1 VTSHHVE
8 DLLPLPGSEIAVLT
22 PDAVPHLRVSWHTR
36 FTSNELTKIAQAEPR
51 LSVWNQR
58 TGEFLVGGP
67 WRNRRDVASVVEIAA
82 TSGAIDL
89 IDAFC
94 TVAQQQGIV
103 LAVASEQVER
113 RRTAFYVGARFEPIE
128 DIIIYEMSRVRA
140 RTPRSG
146 NLRFVPLQIENRAML
161 DELIRLDNAAFPWL
175 WWNSEDEFREYSSAP
190 GVEIQV
196 GYDESRQAV
205 AYVGTT
211 RFRNWGHLDRIA
223 VDPEIQG
230 RGLGRVA
237 LDFAVSSLAA
247 AGASRVGLST
257 QSRNVRSRALYES
270 YGFHRS
276 SSHDYR
282 VFGRLLDLGLTLKDI
297 VG

>member
-1 VTSHHVE
+1 MTSHQLEGVP
-8 DLLPLPGSEIAVLT
+8 LLPGSEIAVLT
-22 PDAVPHLRVSWHTR
+22 PDAVPQLRVSWHSR
-36 FTSNELTKIAQAEPR
+36 FTTAELTELARAQPS

-58 TGEFLVGGP
+58 TGEFLVGGR
-67 WRNRRDVASVVEIAA
+67 WRNRRDVASVAEIAA

-94 TVAQQQGIV
+94 TVAQQHGIA

-140 RTPRSG
+140 RAPRSG
-146 NLRFVPLQIENRAML
+146 DLRFVPLQIENLVML
-161 DELIRLDNAAFPWL
+161 EELIRLDNAAFPWL
-175 WWNSEDEFREYSSAP
+175 WWNSEDEFREYASAP

-196 GYDESRQAV
+196 GYDESRRAV

-223 VDPEIQG
+223 VNPEIQG

-237 LDFAVSSLAA
+237 LDFAVSSLAS

-282 VFGRLLDLGLTLKDI
+282 VFGRLLDPELTFRDI